1 VRVRR
6 RQQQQQPPPRHA
18 KTRAGRLSTPAWPPA
33 QHDALMCERRRKL
46 HAAAAAAAAAA
57 GDGGARGGTHGYLR
71 CLLAESGEQT
81 KRRRRA
87 SLQAVHDTGSTHANV
102 NDARQKQTR
111 SRPTRLLLLLQ
122 LPL

>member
-1 VRVRR
+1 MGDGRCACAAVSSSSSRR
-6 RQQQQQPPPRHA
+6 RGTQRRAQVGCRPRH
-18 KTRAGRLSTPAWPPA
+18 GRPPA

-46 HAAAAAAAAAA
+46 HAAAAAA

-81 KRRRRA
+81 KRRRRE

-102 NDARQKQTR
+102 NDVRRKQTR
-111 SRPTRLLLLLQ
+111 STRLLLLQ